1 MAKCQHAGCSANA
14 TKSGFCFWHDPA
26 KAQERREACVK
37 GGKGRLKQADSVDD
51 TAMDINDIK
60 RVLSGGIRE
69 LRASGQDVI
78 GRNRAIG
85 YLASILLS
93 AIQQSDIEARLE
105 ALEKKIAS

>member
-1 MAKCQHAGCSANA
+1 MKCSKDGCKANA
-14 TKSGFCFWHDPA
+14 TASGFCYWHDPD
-26 KAQERREACVK
+26 KSQERRVACIK
-37 GGKGRLKQADSVDD
+37 GGKGRLKPADSIDD

-60 RVLSGGIRE
+60 CVLSGGIRE
-69 LRASGQDVI
+69 LKASGQDVI

-93 AIQQSDIEARLE
+93 AIQQSDIEMRLE